1 MIDPMQVARRPAQKP
16 QPQWPGMFP
25 LHIQMPVP
33 KAPPGIM
40 GPFGDPQQ
48 PQQVVPDPMPIP
60 EPPTQSVLRPE
71 DRIRQIKHQQPRW

>member
-1 MIDPMQVARRPAQKP
+1 MQVGRSPQRP
-16 QPQWPGMFP
+16 QPQWQGQFP
-25 LHIQMPVP
+25 LHIQMPAP
-33 KAPPGIM
+33 KPPAGIM